1 MVKHTQKIR
10 RQQPTNCLSVFDSFM
25 RLALKGLIG
34 KMTAPSHIKSTS
46 TQLLRLQTNLS
57 FTERHTAV
65 YEAVSLDLSV
75 YREGSKVIHPTVSQ
89 TATFFHIIDFLTS
102 ALSLKLFFRHFN
114 KCLRLILFN

>member
-10 RQQPTNCLSVFDSFM
+10 RQHPTNCLSVFDSFM

-89 TATFFHIIDFLTS
+89 TATFFHI
-102 ALSLKLFFRHFN
+102 SLIF
-114 KCLRLILFN
+114 